1 MGISMVR
8 EGGAKKMKICLI
20 GCWYRDDI
28 YSHHLSDVM
37 TGLRNEGHVALKLVT
52 SNCNC
57 FSSSQKFGC
66 TREELLDNHCEI
78 IELPFAPAEPS
89 KAYGA
94 FRYHVTKVFKLNW
107 FLETIRGLL
116 FFRKTKGFEII
127 HFDQVLRSFGVL
139 SFRSL
144 LVLSKLFKKKVIVEI
159 HELDPLQI
167 SHKAINKIYDKAD
180 KIVTHSNDLK
190 NELVKLGIGKEK
202 IIIIPYA
209 TSLPD
214 IRALRRTQFIF
225 FGGHKLL
232 KGKGFDILLKAT
244 QSLKSMGRKIKL
256 LIYVGEGCIGLEEG
270 INQVTTLQLDDCIA
284 WSEFLHGPK
293 LNEAYQ
299 RSIAC
304 LIPYTG
310 GSGRYA
316 ATVAMANGTPVIATR
331 KASLPEYL
339 GDLGIYVKDN
349 SSQELADAMI
359 YLMENLDTVKS
370 LGEKLRK
377 RAEANYSANVIGER
391 TLQIYREVIG
401 IL

>member
-1 MGISMVR
+1 
-8 EGGAKKMKICLI
+8 MKICMI
-20 GCWYRDDI
+20 GCWYRDDV

-37 TGLRNEGHVALKLVT
+37 MGLRSKGNVDLKLVT

-57 FSSSQKFGC
+57 FSSSQRFAC

-89 KAYGA
+89 RSYGA
-94 FRYHVTKVFKLNW
+94 FKYHVTKVLRLNW
-107 FLETIRGLL
+107 IFETIRGML

-144 LVLSKLFKKKVIVEI
+144 LILSKLFKKRVIVEI

-167 SHKAINKIYDKAD
+167 SHKAINKVYDKAD
-180 KIVTHSNDLK
+180 KIIAHSNELK
-190 NELVKLGIGKEK
+190 NELVKLGIVEEK
-202 IIIIPYA
+202 IEVIHYA

-214 IRALRRTQFIF
+214 IKERKRDQFVF
-225 FGGHKLL
+225 FGGHKLM
-232 KGKGFDILLKAT
+232 KGKGFDTLLEAT
-244 QSLKSMGRKIKL
+244 RSLKSMGRKIRL
-256 LIYVGEGCIGLEEG
+256 LIYVGQGCIGLEEG
-270 INQVTTLQLDDCIA
+270 KNQVSTMQLDDCIV
-284 WSEFLHGPK
+284 WSEFLHGAK
-293 LNEAYQ
+293 MDDAYQ
-299 RSIAC
+299 RCIAC

-316 ATVAMANGTPVIATR
+316 ATAAMANGTPVIATR
-331 KASLPEYL
+331 QASLPEYL

-349 SSQELADAMI
+349 SSQELTDAMI
-359 YLMENLDTVKS
+359 SLMDNPDTVKS

-377 RAEANYSANVIGER
+377 RAEAEYSANVIGVK
-391 TLQIYREVIG
+391 TLKIYGEVTDIP
-401 IL
+401 